1 MRLGKGQRTFGVI
14 GGRNGGPVVRFLVM
28 LGLPC
33 DSPQR
38 TGCTARRACQTSN
51 VALIRAC
58 GQPWLLF
65 VNTTKL
71 AERQL
76 RPGARRAQSRGGR
89 ERTCG

>member
-1 MRLGKGQRTFGVI
+1 
-14 GGRNGGPVVRFLVM
+14 VRFFVM

-51 VALIRAC
+51 AAIIHAC

-65 VNTTKL
+65 VNTTTRRCPHAARLCSMCDSVGKQGL
-71 AERQL
+71 IQAARSRSAEQ
-76 RPGARRAQSRGGR
+76 G
-89 ERTCG
+89 